1 MAINLREARV
11 GEEEPEVVRRGS
23 SDLVSAWSEIHT
35 SLSVQKT
42 THSHATCGE
51 RNSIPDMLA
60 QAWG

>member
-23 SDLVSAWSEIHT
+23 SDLVFVWSEIHT

-42 THSHATCGE
+42 THSHVTCGE

-60 QAWG
+60 RAWG